1 MKPPGPDLVR
11 LLAAG
16 ASEMLSRHTPEGRF
30 LWASP
35 ASRGVLGR
43 TPARLAGNTLAQLA
57 AAGDRPRVESAFR
70 DAVASRHDARVTY
83 RLRRPDR
90 QGRERWCETT
100 ARAWPRRRGRV
111 TEVHATTRE
120 ITEFKRLER
129 VLETIANE
137 WRTTVD
143 STQDVIIM
151 LDRRSRVVR
160 ANRATTRF
168 LGRGFPEI
176 LGEDPRALL
185 GLDRRRAPLFHFA
198 DLERGTRHHA
208 AEIYLPRRRMWIF
221 YSVDPIAD
229 AAGRA
234 TGAVLVVR
242 DISERKR
249 ADRQLR
255 AYLRRMR
262 QLSSHLQAVREEERA
277 LISREIHDELG
288 HALTGLKM
296 EAAWIASRLPG
307 DAAEPRERARSM
319 ASLIDSTI
327 STIRRIAT
335 ELRPGVLDD
344 LGLLPAIEWQAG
356 EFAQRTG
363 IATRV
368 EAAAAGAEGAAPA
381 LDRVALDRDRAT
393 AVFRIFQEALTNVA
407 RHARA
412 ARVTVT
418 ASGSARQLVLRI
430 RDDGGGFDPRE
441 AAARR
446 SLGLLGMQER
456 AALFGGSVEVA
467 SRRGQGTTVTVRIPT
482 R

>member
-1 MKPPGPDLVR
+1 MARFRPDLLR

-16 ASEMLSRHTPEGRF
+16 ASEMISRHRPDGAF
-30 LWASP
+30 LWASA

-43 TPARLAGNTLAQLA
+43 APGSLNGRSLAQLA
-57 AAGDRPRVESAFR
+57 AAPDRERVAQAFRQAVESGAAAKVTFR
-70 DAVASRHDARVTY
+70 LAAG
-83 RLRRPDR
+83 RR
-90 QGRERWCETT
+90 GERWCETT

-111 TEVHATTRE
+111 AEVHATTRE
-120 ITEFKRLER
+120 ITEFKQLER

-168 LGRGFPEI
+168 LGRDFPEI
-176 LGEDPRALL
+176 LGADPRTLL
-185 GLDRRRAPLFHFA
+185 GLDRRHAPLFRFA
-198 DLERGTRHHA
+198 DLARGARHHE

-221 YSVDPIAD
+221 YSVDAIVD

-249 ADRQLR
+249 SDRQLR
-255 AYLRRMR
+255 VYLRRMR

-288 HALTGLKM
+288 HALTSLKM
-296 EAAWIASRLPG
+296 DAVWLASRLPG

-335 ELRPGVLDD
+335 ELRPGVLDA

-368 EAAAAGAEGAAPA
+368 EAPAADDGATPA

-418 ASGSARQLVLRI
+418 ATGSERQLVLRI
-430 RDDGGGFDPRE
+430 RDDGTGFDPRQ

-456 AALFGGSVEVA
+456 AALFGGSVQVT
-467 SRRGQGTTVTVRIPT
+467 SRRDEGTTVTLRIPT
-482 R
+482 P

>member
-1 MKPPGPDLVR
+1 
-11 LLAAG
+11 
-16 ASEMLSRHTPEGRF
+16 
-30 LWASP
+30 
-35 ASRGVLGR
+35 
-43 TPARLAGNTLAQLA
+43 
-57 AAGDRPRVESAFR
+57 
-70 DAVASRHDARVTY
+70 
-83 RLRRPDR
+83 
-90 QGRERWCETT
+90 
-100 ARAWPRRRGRV
+100 
-111 TEVHATTRE
+111 
-120 ITEFKRLER
+120 
-129 VLETIANE
+129 
-137 WRTTVD
+137 
-143 STQDVIIM
+143 
-151 LDRRSRVVR
+151 
-160 ANRATTRF
+160 
-168 LGRGFPEI
+168 
-176 LGEDPRALL
+176 
-185 GLDRRRAPLFHFA
+185 
-198 DLERGTRHHA
+198 
-208 AEIYLPRRRMWIF
+208 
-221 YSVDPIAD
+221 
-229 AAGRA
+229 
-234 TGAVLVVR
+234 
-242 DISERKR
+242 
-249 ADRQLR
+249 
-255 AYLRRMR
+255 
-262 QLSSHLQAVREEERA
+262 
-277 LISREIHDELG
+277 
-288 HALTGLKM
+288 
-296 EAAWIASRLPG
+296 
-307 DAAEPRERARSM
+307 M